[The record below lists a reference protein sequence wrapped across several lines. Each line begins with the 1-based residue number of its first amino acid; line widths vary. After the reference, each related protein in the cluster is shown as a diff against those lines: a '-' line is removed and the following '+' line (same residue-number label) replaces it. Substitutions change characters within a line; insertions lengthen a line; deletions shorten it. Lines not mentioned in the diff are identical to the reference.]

1 MNRTGSMLVL
11 ATLTSAALVS
21 TASAQLPGI
30 PYGPVETGLGLNV
43 SADYG
48 KPNDEAGGGSAYGLT
63 AGLGFS
69 RFGLSASVGGIK
81 PDGYT
86 AGTEIAMAGRLGM
99 KLFGGGL
106 NPVTVGAQV
115 GVSTVKF
122 ESAIPGADTRLTVF
136 MPAAFVRISPP
147 LFPLKP
153 WGQVYYVTGSDVEE
167 EVRFAVGAAFNLLLG
182 FGVHAGY
189 DFGDGGSALGVGA
202 HFTFRVPGLGV
213 PGVPGM

>member
-11 ATLTSAALVS
+11 AILAGAATAG

-30 PYGPVETGLGLNV
+30 PYGPVETGLGLTV
-43 SADYG
+43 AADYG
-48 KPNDEAGGGSAYGLT
+48 KPNDDAGGGSALGLT

-69 RFGLSASVGGIK
+69 RFGFSASVGRWS
-81 PDGYT
+81 PDIVTDG
-86 AGTEIAMAGRLGM
+86 AVSIAGRLGM

-106 NPVTVGAQV
+106 NPISVGAQV
-115 GVSTVKF
+115 GVSTVALDF
-122 ESAIPGADTRLTVF
+122 GTLGGEVRSTAILPGAFIKV
-136 MPAAFVRISPP
+136 SPP

-153 WGQVYYVTGSDVEE
+153 WANVYYVTGDNTTE
-167 EVRFAVGAAFNLLLG
+167 EVRFAVGANFNLLLG
-182 FGVHAGY
+182 LGLHAGY
-189 DFGDGGSALGVGA
+189 DWGNDGGSALGVGA

>member
-1 MNRTGSMLVL
+1 MNRTGSLLVL
-11 ATLTSAALVS
+11 AAMSAAVATS
-21 TASAQLPGI
+21 ASAQLPGI

-69 RFGLSASVGGIK
+69 RFGFSASVGGVK
-81 PDGYT
+81 PDGYPS
-86 AGTEIAMAGRLGM
+86 TEIAMAGRLGM

-115 GVSTVKF
+115 GVSSVAF
-122 ESAIPGADTRLTVF
+122 EVIPGTSDRLTVI
-136 MPAAFVRISPP
+136 MPAAFIKVSPP

-167 EVRFAVGAAFNLLLG
+167 EVRFAIGANFNLLLG
-182 FGVHAGY
+182 LGVHAGY
-189 DFGDGGSALGVGA
+189 DFGDGGNALGVGV
-202 HFTFRVPGLGV
+202 HIPFPGPGLGL
-213 PGVPGM
+213 PGLPGM